1 MLQDCLLSEIKNNY
15 RLKSSFF
22 NAKFEKFNLNCN
34 IYRGN
39 FYLDTFNYFLI
50 NNEFNTFKNL
60 FTRDKYIDTSLFFT
74 DQFFQDF
81 RNKSKNFKNFDNLF
95 VLGSSPADNYY
106 SNLLQFL
113 PRLFFIKNKK
123 IKIAISRN
131 LSNKLRDFINL
142 ILKSNNIEST
152 FVYLDDGFYKFTN
165 SEFPQFFNLNNS
177 VKILRKF
184 LLSNNTKNENKK
196 IYITRQ
202 DASYRKIVNESDIV
216 PVLISKGYKVI
227 NPLLY
232 KVEEQIKIFSNA
244 DKIIAPHGS
253 NLSNIIFCKEGTKIY
268 EIGPNFDKNNEKIF
282 EDRYKN
288 LAKINK
294 LIYTRLVT
302 DTVPVENHSVSAK
315 KYISNNFLKNSNY
328 YKHLIVKINDIKN
341 IDL

>member
-184 LLSNNTKNENKK
+184 LLSPNTKNENKK

-302 DTVPVENHSVSAK
+302 DTVPVENHSVFAK

-328 YKHLIVKINDIKN
+328 YKHLIVKINDIRN